1 MKKKLSTLAGKI
13 LALGCN
19 PKSEEKK
26 EKRKVQ
32 AGIFL
37 SESLQEK
44 ESAEPGFHYRWSL
57 GPTSPELSAVWNE
70 LRSHIKLFNLREID
84 PPHRQKHCL
93 RVCPS
98 IHIGPERKLV
108 KQGLWARGLSALAEL
123 QNGDWTEEKMR
134 KQIRGSFGPKVGAYY
149 DEMKITL
156 QRLKNKNY
164 D

>member
-1 MKKKLSTLAGKI
+1 MNEKLASLAGKI

-19 PKSEEKK
+19 PKSEKK
-26 EKRKVQ
+26 QEKRKVQ

-37 SESLQEK
+37 SEFLQGK
-44 ESAEPGFHYRWSL
+44 ENTELGFHYRWSL
-57 GPTSPELSAVWNE
+57 GPTSPELSAVWND

-98 IHIGPERKLV
+98 IHIGPEKNLV
-108 KQGLWARGLSALAEL
+108 KQGLWARSLSALADL
-123 QNGDWTEEKMR
+123 QDGDWTEEKI
-134 KQIRGSFGPKVGAYY
+134 KEQIRGTFGPDVSEYY

-156 QRLKNKNY
+156 QNLKTKT
-164 D
+164 